1 MVYSTEQYH
10 MKQKIVEVLVFKE
23 VIDIFWK
30 SQLPTITFFFFFMNF
45 CGYQFP
51 TKFNGTI
58 LFCLV
63 LCFKLFLFLFFCL
76 RICVP
81 LISD

>member
-30 SQLPTITFFFFFMNF
+30 SQLPTITFFFFHELLWLSIPN
-45 CGYQFP
+45 Q
-51 TKFNGTI
+51 I
-58 LFCLV
+58 
-63 LCFKLFLFLFFCL
+63 
-76 RICVP
+76 
-81 LISD
+81 